1 MAASLIDTLTDAFR
15 VKPKAAKTP
24 PKIEADKREPVT
36 AAESQADDSPIES
49 AHVKRVSAPRRTA
62 EDLYKAGRSF
72 VDFLPWVEAL
82 EGEKAILLEDNRSVG
97 AVFEL
102 TPRGTEGRPEAH
114 LVDIRDSIEAAF
126 QDVFDEHD
134 DSPWIVQTFT
144 FNELELDEFTDSLRA
159 YPGPLA
165 KGTEFTEQYLNI
177 VDRHCKDICRPGGLF
192 TDTEVTQTPW
202 GGRRQ
207 RNYVVIYRRQAKSK
221 KKQVG
226 SLTIEEALDSLNET
240 CDKFYNALV
249 PSGIQFRRLTGRE
262 FHQWM
267 MRWFNAYTD
276 ITPDHPVA
284 FSNLVDCDEDETV
297 PYGDRFT
304 ETMFYSYPKSDH
316 DNNAWRFDETV
327 SRCIAVDGIRKRP
340 SIGQST
346 GETRRGDAIN
356 TMMDQ
361 MPEGTVMASTIVV
374 TPNDTVELHIDQI
387 DSSAIGTSTDASR
400 TKADC
405 AEAKSIMGERHKMYR
420 AAYSFYIRSTS
431 MRDLNVKT
439 NKARAVLLAH
449 GFRAVSVKDDIRS
462 LDNYISGLPM
472 VYDASADKSSGWRLT
487 NLMWVQHIA
496 NLSPFFG
503 RSTGTGHPGVLQF
516 NRGGEPFV
524 FDPMNKLDRKKNAHM
539 MILGPTGAGKSVTM
553 AGILS
558 HTIAMYRPRM
568 FVIEAGNSFGLT
580 SEWWESLGV
589 SVNRV
594 SLKPGSGI
602 TLPTFA
608 DAHLILEDE
617 ADVSVDLED
626 APLAD
631 HDDDDD
637 AERDIL
643 GEMEII
649 ATLMIT
655 GGEQKEADRLH
666 RSDRRIIRD
675 AILLGAR
682 QARSAGATT
691 MTSDVRD
698 GFYEIAKDETRTP
711 DARQKI
717 REMGDAIGFFCDGF
731 AGEIF
736 NRPGV
741 AWPESDV
748 TLVDLGH
755 FAKEGYEAHLAIS
768 VISLLNMVNN
778 IAERDQHSG
787 RQIVAAI
794 DEAHIVTTNPLLSP
808 YLVKIV
814 KMWRKLGAWLWLAT
828 QNMKDFPNNA
838 QKLLNMIE
846 WWVCLVMPKD
856 EVEDVERF
864 KNLSEEQKEMLL
876 SASKADRKFTEGV
889 VLSDDMNSLFRCV
902 PPSLMLALAMTES
915 HEKSER
921 AALMREHGVDEVAA
935 AIRMAA
941 EIDKARG
948 ISR

>member
-1 MAASLIDTLTDAFR
+1 MAASLFDTLTDAFR
-15 VKPKAAKTP
+15 VKPKAATAPTP
-24 PKIEADKREPVT
+24 VVEPKIAEPVADVDT
-36 AAESQADDSPIES
+36 QSSPVAEEKR
-49 AHVKRVSAPRRTA
+49 HVKRESVPRRTA
-62 EDLYKAGRSF
+62 EDLYKGGRSF

-82 EGEKAILLEDNRSVG
+82 EGEKAILLEDNCSVG

-102 TPRGTEGRPEAH
+102 KPRGTEGRPESH

-134 DSPWIVQTFT
+134 DSPWVVQTFT
-144 FNELELDEFTDSLRA
+144 FNELELSDFTQSLRS

-165 KGTEFTEQYLNI
+165 RGTEFTEQYLDI
-177 VDRHCKDICRPGGLF
+177 VDQHCTDICQPGGLF
-192 TDTEVTQTPW
+192 KDTEVTQTEW
-202 GGRRQ
+202 GGQRQ
-207 RNYVVIYRRQAKSK
+207 RNYLVIYRRQAKGK
-221 KKQVG
+221 KKQAG
-226 SLTIEEALDSLNET
+226 DMTIREALDSLNET
-240 CDKFYNALV
+240 CEKFYNALV
-249 PSGIQFRRLTGRE
+249 PSGIRFRRLNGRE

-267 MRWFNAYTD
+267 TRWFNVYTD

-284 FSNLVDCDEDETV
+284 FSNLVEVDEDESV

-304 ETMFYSYPKSDH
+304 ETMFYSYPRSDH
-316 DNNAWRFDETV
+316 DNNAWRFDQTL

-361 MPEGTVMASTIVV
+361 MPEGTVMASTIVI

-387 DSSAIGTSTDASR
+387 ESSAIGTSTDASR

-405 AEAKSIMGERHKMYR
+405 EEAKSIMGERHKMYR

-431 MRDLNVKT
+431 IRDLNMKT

-449 GFRAVSVKDDIRS
+449 GFRAVSIKDDIRS
-462 LDNYISGLPM
+462 LDNFISGLPM
-472 VYDASADKSSGWRLT
+472 VYDASADKAAGWRLS

-496 NLSPFFG
+496 NLSPLFG

-553 AGILS
+553 AGLLS

-568 FVIEAGNSFGLT
+568 FIIEAGNSFGLT
-580 SEWWESLGV
+580 SDWWESLGV

-608 DAHLILEDE
+608 DAHLILEDD
-617 ADVSVDLED
+617 AVVDSDIDEVPSDDED
-626 APLAD
+626 D
-631 HDDDDD
+631 ED

-675 AILLGAR
+675 AILIGAR
-682 QARSAGATT
+682 ESRKAGERT
-691 MTSDVRD
+691 MTSHVRD
-698 GFYEIAKDETRTP
+698 GFYQIAKDDSRTP
-711 DARQKI
+711 EASQKI
-717 REMGDAIGFFCDGF
+717 REMGDAMGFFCDGF

-736 NRPGV
+736 NQPGV
-741 AWPESDV
+741 AWPEVDV

-828 QNMKDFPNNA
+828 QNMKDFPNNS

-921 AALMREHGVDEVAA
+921 AALMREHGVDEVEA